1 MPRSHGRGKT
11 DEAEGASPAAGM
23 WRSDLGI
30 APYARL
36 RPDCILF
43 LRRAS
48 PRCLRQRRG
57 CSDCR
62 QREVIER
69 QDRWFRG
76 LAEFFASQGEKSVK
90 SVFCGGVYLAKHTS
104 QPASVRASP
113 ASECA
118 QQAATPSVGKARW
131 LCRQIEHPRAACG
144 SGWDAFFALREAGF
158 SSGLPFVIPCRIF
171 GKFIRQMGDWP

>member
-1 MPRSHGRGKT
+1 MRKGRTNRPRPIEEKVACPDLTGGARRMRRKGRPLQRGRG
-11 DEAEGASPAAGM
+11 GA
-23 WRSDLGI
+23 I
-30 APYARL
+30 
-36 RPDCILF
+36 
-43 LRRAS
+43 
-48 PRCLRQRRG
+48 RG

-76 LAEFFASQGEKSVK
+76 LAEFFASKGEQSVK

-131 LCRQIEHPRAACG
+131 HCRQIAHLRAACG
-144 SGWDAFFALREAGF
+144 SGGDAFLLCGRQVFPPACLSFFPVGSLGNLSGRWEISLERRPVLRYYM
-158 SSGLPFVIPCRIF
+158 L
-171 GKFIRQMGDWP
+171 

>member
-1 MPRSHGRGKT
+1 MPQSHGRGKT
-11 DEAEGASPAAGM
+11 DEAEGASPAGM
-23 WRSDLGI
+23 WRSDPGI

-36 RPDCILF
+36 RPDRILS

-131 LCRQIEHPRAACG
+131 LCRQIETAAVRLR
-144 SGWDAFFALREAGF
+144 FFSMRGEENHT
-158 SSGLPFVIPCRIF
+158 PIPAMCRMI
-171 GKFIRQMGDWP
+171 